1 MPGNL
6 HTVVLL
12 LIQFSGVDI
21 ALPLCRLGGEWVLGR
36 ENDLSG
42 PTSGLEVE
50 WRSKVHLPD

>member
-1 MPGNL
+1 VPGNL

-21 ALPLCRLGGEWVLGR
+21 VLPLCRLGRKWVLGT

-50 WRSKVHLPD
+50 GRSKVYLPD